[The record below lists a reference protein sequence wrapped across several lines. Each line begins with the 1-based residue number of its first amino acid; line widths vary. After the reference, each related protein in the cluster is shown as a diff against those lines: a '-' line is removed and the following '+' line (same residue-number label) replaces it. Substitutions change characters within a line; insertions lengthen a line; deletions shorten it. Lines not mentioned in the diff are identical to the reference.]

1 MNDKRD
7 ELTAIDCLRTIQ
19 MKQTNKLQKSYSQ
32 DWVVEIEKRQE
43 RKQSK
48 LMRELKRN
56 RKMQWVEGV

>member
-1 MNDKRD
+1 
-7 ELTAIDCLRTIQ
+7 

-56 RKMQWVEGV
+56 RKMQWMEGV